1 MNPVDGRWPVAATRD
16 RGRALLR
23 ERVEDFRVVEILE
36 ASAEGLFPS
45 NRHGGHVWMRLRKQS
60 LSTPA
65 AARRIADA
73 LRINTADVGYAGLK
87 DERSI
92 SEQWFSVP
100 SAAFSAA
107 AVQAID
113 DVMLLEHTMQ
123 ARKLRRGVH
132 LGNRF
137 EILLREVEQ
146 PHVPPDPFIF
156 PNYFGQRRFGYD
168 NIEQAS
174 NWLKNRRR
182 RRITP
187 FKRGIY
193 LSVLRS
199 LLFNELLG
207 CRVAS
212 GNWAELLDGDVA
224 DASGNPTGPLWG
236 RGTSRTLGLARELED
251 QTLADYADLKEGLEF
266 AGVDQDRRSL
276 VGTAS
281 AVNVVEV
288 APGQLMIS
296 FFLPVGTYATVA
308 LDEYFKLCDYATS

>member
-36 ASAEGLFPS
+36 PGAEGDA
-45 NRHGGHVWMRLRKQS
+45 GHVWMRVRKSS

-73 LRINTADVGYAGLK
+73 LRINTADVGYSGLK

-100 SAAFSAA
+100 TPAFSEAA
-107 AVQAID
+107 LQSIEGVS
-113 DVMLLEHTMQ
+113 LLAHAMQ

-132 LGNRF
+132 QGNRF
-137 EILLREVEQ
+137 EILLREVER
-146 PHVPPDPFIF
+146 PHLPSDPFIF

-168 NIEQAS
+168 NIEQARD
-174 NWLKNRRR
+174 WLQNRRR

-199 LLFNELLG
+199 LLFNEVLG
-207 CRVAS
+207 RRVAA
-212 GNWAELLDGDVA
+212 GNWSELLEGDVA
-224 DASGNPTGPLWG
+224 DAGGLPTGPLWG
-236 RGTSRTLGLARELED
+236 RGTSRTLGLPRDLED
-251 QTLADYADLKEGLEF
+251 QALTDHADVREGLEF

-281 AVNVVEV
+281 DVRVIETE
-288 APGQLMIS
+288 PGQLMIS

-308 LDEYFKLCDYATS
+308 LDEYFKLCDYAAS

>member
-16 RGRALLR
+16 RGRASLR
-23 ERVEDFRVVEILE
+23 ERVEDFSVVEILE
-36 ASAEGLFPS
+36 PGPEGDA
-45 NRHGGHVWMRLRKQS
+45 GHVWMRMRKQS

-73 LRINTADVGYAGLK
+73 LRVSTADIGYSGLK

-100 SAAFSAA
+100 TAAFSLP
-107 AVQAID
+107 AVQSID
-113 DVMLLEHTMQ
+113 GVTVLEHAMQ

-137 EILLREVEQ
+137 EILLREVEH
-146 PHVPPDPFIF
+146 PHLPSDPFVF

-168 NIEQAS
+168 NIEQARD
-174 NWLKNRRR
+174 WLQNRRR

-199 LLFNELLG
+199 LLFNEVLG
-207 CRVAS
+207 RRVAS
-212 GNWAELLDGDVA
+212 GNWSELLEGDVA
-224 DASGNPTGPLWG
+224 DTSGYPTGPLWG
-236 RGTSRTLGLARELED
+236 RGTSPTLGLAREFED
-251 QTLADYADLKEGLEF
+251 QALADYSDLREGLEF

-288 APGQLMIS
+288 VPGQLKIG

-308 LDEYFKLCDYATS
+308 LDEYFKLKDYATS

>member
-23 ERVEDFRVVEILE
+23 ERVEDFRVVEVLE
-36 ASAEGLFPS
+36 PGAEGDA
-45 NRHGGHVWMRLRKQS
+45 GHVWMRMRKTS

-65 AARRIADA
+65 AARRIADV
-73 LRINTADVGYAGLK
+73 LLINPADIGYSGLK

-100 SAAFSAA
+100 TPAFSAA
-107 AVQAID
+107 ALQSIEGVS
-113 DVMLLEHTMQ
+113 LLEYAMQ

-132 LGNRF
+132 QGNRF
-137 EILLREVEQ
+137 EILLREVER
-146 PHVPPDPFIF
+146 PHVPSDPFIF

-168 NIEQAS
+168 NIEQARD
-174 NWLKNRRR
+174 WLQIRRR

-199 LLFNELLG
+199 LLFNEVLG
-207 CRVAS
+207 RRVAC
-212 GNWAELLDGDVA
+212 GNWSELLDGDVA
-224 DASGNPTGPLWG
+224 DAGGLPTGPLWG
-236 RGTSRTLGLARELED
+236 RGTSRTLGLAKEHED
-251 QTLADYADLKEGLEF
+251 QSLAGYADVREGLEF

-281 AVNVVEV
+281 AVSVIEVE
-288 APGQLMIS
+288 PGQLMIS

-308 LDEYFKLCDYATS
+308 LDEYFKLFDYATS

>member
-1 MNPVDGRWPVAATRD
+1 VNPADGRWPVAATRD

-23 ERVEDFRVVEILE
+23 ERVEDFKVVEILE
-36 ASAEGLFPS
+36 LGTEGDA
-45 NRHGGHVWMRLRKQS
+45 GHVWMRLRKS
-60 LSTPA
+60 LLSTPA
-65 AARRIADA
+65 VARRLADA
-73 LRINTADVGYAGLK
+73 LRINSADVGYSGLK

-100 SAAFSAA
+100 TAAFSAE
-107 AVQAID
+107 AVASVD
-113 DVMLLEHTMQ
+113 AVSLLEFSMQ

-132 LGNRF
+132 QGNRF
-137 EILLREVEQ
+137 EILLREVER
-146 PHVPPDPFIF
+146 PHLPTDPFIF

-168 NIEQAS
+168 NIQQARD
-174 NWLKNRRR
+174 WLQNRRR

-199 LLFNELLG
+199 LLFNEVLG
-207 CRVAS
+207 RRVAT
-212 GNWAELLDGDVA
+212 GNWSELLDGDVV
-224 DASGNPTGPLWG
+224 DAGGLPTGPLWG
-236 RGTSRTLGLARELED
+236 RGTSRTLGLSRELED
-251 QTLADYADLKEGLEF
+251 QALADYADVREGLEF

-281 AVNVVEV
+281 AVSVSEVE
-288 APGQLMIS
+288 PGQLKIS

-308 LDEYFKLCDYATS
+308 LDEYFKLCDYATL

>member
-1 MNPVDGRWPVAATRD
+1 VSPVDGRWPVAANRD

-23 ERVEDFRVVEILE
+23 ERVEDFKVVEILE
-36 ASAEGLFPS
+36 PGAEGDA
-45 NRHGGHVWMRLRKQS
+45 GHVWMRLRKSS

-73 LRINTADVGYAGLK
+73 LRLSAADIGYSGLK

-100 SAAFSAA
+100 TAAFSAA
-107 AVQAID
+107 AVQSID
-113 DVMLLEHTMQ
+113 GVSLLEYAMQ

-132 LGNRF
+132 QGNRF
-137 EILLREVEQ
+137 EILLREVER
-146 PHVPPDPFIF
+146 PHVPSDPFVF

-168 NIEQAS
+168 NIEQARD
-174 NWLKNRRR
+174 WLQNRRR

-199 LLFNELLG
+199 LLFNEVLG
-207 CRVAS
+207 RRVAC
-212 GNWAELLDGDVA
+212 GNWNEHLDGDVA
-224 DASGNPTGPLWG
+224 DAGGLPTGPLWG

-251 QTLADYADLKEGLEF
+251 QTLADFADVREGLEF
-266 AGVDQDRRSL
+266 AGVDQERRSL

-281 AVNVVEV
+281 GVNVVQV
-288 APGQLMIS
+288 VPGQLMIS

-308 LDEYFKLCDYATS
+308 LDEYFRLCDYATS

>member
-1 MNPVDGRWPVAATRD
+1 MNPVDGRWPVAANRE

-36 ASAEGLFPS
+36 TGAEG
-45 NRHGGHVWMRLRKQS
+45 NAGHVWMRLRKES

-65 AARRIADA
+65 TSRRIADA
-73 LRINTADVGYAGLK
+73 LGINTADVGYSGLK

-100 SAAFSAA
+100 ASAFLAA
-107 AVQAID
+107 AVESID
-113 DVMLLEHTMQ
+113 GLKLLEHAMQ

-132 LGNRF
+132 QGNRF

-146 PHVPPDPFIF
+146 PHVFSDPFIF
-156 PNYFGQRRFGYD
+156 PNYFGQRRFGFD
-168 NIEQAS
+168 NIEQARD
-174 NWLKNRRR
+174 WLQNRRR

-199 LLFNELLG
+199 FLFNEVLG
-207 CRVAS
+207 RRVVT
-212 GNWAELLDGDVA
+212 GNWSELLDGDVA
-224 DASGNPTGPLWG
+224 DADGLPTAPLWG
-236 RGTSRTLGLARELED
+236 RGTSRTLGLAKELED
-251 QTLADYADLKEGLEF
+251 QALADYADLKDGLEF

-281 AVNVVEV
+281 CVKVVEV

-308 LDEYFKLCDYATS
+308 LDEYFKLCDFATS